1 MLMWLNEESWQHY
14 QISELKWLDYTL
26 LEAIIYIL
34 IKDYHYSTL
43 MAQKQSNNS
52 EIPNLR
58 AKNISSSYINLT
70 NARLKNKHMKKNL
83 KKKLFLLWMGKK
95 RTTQGFI
102 KTAVNLGHTFRIAN
116 NKILSLHLPAP
127 HFYHVSKTLQFWLN
141 FCKNLALGFINAWS
155 VTVFHKKGIESR
167 KLHG

>member
-34 IKDYHYSTL
+34 IKDSHYSTL

-52 EIPNLR
+52 EISNLR
-58 AKNISSSYINLT
+58 AKNISSSYVNLT
-70 NARLKNKHMKKNL
+70 NARLKNKHMKQNL

-95 RTTQGFI
+95 KGPHKVLIKLQLTLETLLELQTTKSLAFTFLLPLLSRLWSSPVLTKLLQERC
-102 KTAVNLGHTFRIAN
+102 LGSYQCLKCHCF
-116 NKILSLHLPAP
+116 S
-127 HFYHVSKTLQFWLN
+127 
-141 FCKNLALGFINAWS
+141 
-155 VTVFHKKGIESR
+155 
-167 KLHG
+167 